1 MSYLATFSL
10 IILSTL
16 LITTNAVNFQARNN
30 FPYVVWADA
39 SPGGGPQLNPNDE
52 SSLDV
57 APGTKFAR
65 TWGRTNCKFGASG
78 CETEDWNMQLEC
90 TGNNGKARNR
100 VAEYANGSAG
110 AVLNGGYA
118 LVEYENRSGGGGRR
132 LNPKDQWSVNTPPG
146 TARARIWGRTKR
158 YSDGSRCQT

>member
-100 VAEYANGSAG
+100 VAEYAFVTAQIF
-110 AVLNGGYA
+110 A
-118 LVEYENRSGGGGRR
+118 LVLLREIISII
-132 LNPKDQWSVNTPPG
+132 
-146 TARARIWGRTKR
+146 ARILGT
-158 YSDGSRCQT
+158 QLL